1 MPHNIIESINPA
13 AIESEFADSLLNSGA
28 RNTEAKNTKAMS
40 RETSDTTFHLFG
52 EISICVHYIIP
63 KKAVN
68 FIYEKENQKRKNR
81 KRG

>member
-28 RNTEAKNTKAMS
+28 KNTEAKNTKAMS

-52 EISICVHYIIP
+52 EISICLNYIIS
-63 KKAVN
+63 KKSVN
-68 FIYEKENQKRKNR
+68 FVYEKENKKSSPR
-81 KRG
+81 